1 MEMFESSNFQEIQVD
16 MEDFEFTQE
25 DLRAITLLE
34 TSIVQ
39 EDSHLDLQSSDSNEQ
54 LHIPKKRR
62 RLIIR
67 SDSES
72 DSDSIRNYVTSNI
85 TASDR
90 MSKKWSRPRR
100 QQPSI
105 IPFTETT
112 GMNKEMS
119 TILKDAD
126 PGGFY
131 SLLVPDEIFDMI
143 AEQTNLFAV
152 QSCESRNLKPSS
164 RSHAWKPTDKH

>member
-1 MEMFESSNFQEIQVD
+1 
-16 MEDFEFTQE
+16 
-25 DLRAITLLE
+25 
-34 TSIVQ
+34 
-39 EDSHLDLQSSDSNEQ
+39 
-54 LHIPKKRR
+54 
-62 RLIIR
+62 
-67 SDSES
+67 
-72 DSDSIRNYVTSNI
+72 
-85 TASDR
+85 

-164 RSHAWKPTDKH
+164 RSHA